1 MNFARA
7 ESRAATQLGKESLRL
22 MKSLM
27 ISASRPCRLSCLES
41 SSLRR
46 SYFSVEWIFPP
57 HRSLPCRAF
66 GPLSGLSE
74 QAGHIGTS
82 VNVQLCWGMTVDT
95 LSHWASDSESM
106 VHAKTPHPLNEL
118 TYNLRGEQLEE
129 PYNFET
135 SIANG
140 ARVSEVPGLK
150 WKHVNSRQRDDCD

>member
-1 MNFARA
+1 
-7 ESRAATQLGKESLRL
+7 

-46 SYFSVEWIFPP
+46 FYFSVEWIFPL

-118 TYNLRGEQLEE
+118 TYNLRGAVNLNSKS
-129 PYNFET
+129 PYAKNCRFAASVPMLIT
-135 SIANG
+135 IDLIASPTNG
-140 ARVSEVPGLK
+140 LAPSGIRVSPAAAGIV
-150 WKHVNSRQRDDCD
+150 